1 LNAAEQSAAFLFS
14 MPYQHVNL
22 HRRQA
27 RITALKA
34 LAFKAQAF
42 KAPKYDARAG
52 EVISGNLAR
61 GGDGK
66 FTRADGSAASGREVV
81 TALTKKPKAP
91 KGKRGA
97 AKVSDAQIDAT
108 AQKVGLQSGDAKTL
122 AQFAKGG
129 QMDDATAS
137 RLEKAGIVERG
148 SNGELRFTG
157 AGRTATRA
165 LQRGDERAAADAVSR
180 ARDQQAKRDE
190 RAAKREQAAAERA
203 ERASQRDGARQSR
216 ENTRANAQAKRNEEE
231 KQRIGNRLEEIETLA
246 NQRGEDMTDYQR
258 TLAVNRLEE
267 LQTKLDRAGGDSD
280 LSKRIETLRKQLT
293 GEGEPEPAE
302 RENVTPFKEASK
314 AAKEATVPFVVFK
327 SGDEYR
333 WLAVTTNAYKD
344 GDGEIVATAALEA
357 DAERMSET
365 GDYGPLRWW
374 HMGKVDYPRPL
385 DWTSAKAGRGID
397 IGTTDYATVI
407 GRMRIEGGTIQKEFA
422 DAVMQHPQDYA
433 LSIGFAHPIG
443 EPVNGVFNQ
452 IRTFERSLLPRGR
465 AANPFTSIQVLK
477 ETDMA
482 SMQEKLKSLADRFFG
497 GDMEKAQ
504 AVAGEVMAQGKELET
519 AGVAYKADDAK
530 TETKAD
536 EVKVE
541 EVAEIKAE
549 EEIVEEVEETDGA
562 TFVGDMTPD
571 EFAKL
576 IAGAIAEAIAPLVG
590 QMNEAKAAAQAV
602 EKELSTAKESSGKT
616 AGTVAALEARV
627 KELEGDAPTAKGFRA
642 SQSQETLK
650 EGLPVMPP
658 SENEIAK
665 LASWAVS

>member
-1 LNAAEQSAAFLFS
+1 
-14 MPYQHVNL
+14 
-22 HRRQA
+22 
-27 RITALKA
+27 
-34 LAFKAQAF
+34 
-42 KAPKYDARAG
+42 
-52 EVISGNLAR
+52 
-61 GGDGK
+61 
-66 FTRADGSAASGREVV
+66 
-81 TALTKKPKAP
+81 
-91 KGKRGA
+91 
-97 AKVSDAQIDAT
+97 
-108 AQKVGLQSGDAKTL
+108 
-122 AQFAKGG
+122 
-129 QMDDATAS
+129 
-137 RLEKAGIVERG
+137 
-148 SNGELRFTG
+148 
-157 AGRTATRA
+157 
-165 LQRGDERAAADAVSR
+165 
-180 ARDQQAKRDE
+180 
-190 RAAKREQAAAERA
+190 
-203 ERASQRDGARQSR
+203 
-216 ENTRANAQAKRNEEE
+216 
-231 KQRIGNRLEEIETLA
+231 
-246 NQRGEDMTDYQR
+246 MTDYQR

-267 LQTKLDRAGGDSD
+267 LQTKLDKAGGDGD

-344 GDGEIVATAALEA
+344 GDGEIVATAALAA

-385 DWTSAKAGRGID
+385 DWTSAKAGRGVD

-422 DAVMQHPQDYA
+422 DAVMRNPQDYA

-519 AGVAYKADDAK
+519 AGVAFKSAEV
-530 TETKAD
+530 ETKAEETKAED
-536 EVKVE
+536 VKAEGEMVE
-541 EVAEIKAE
+541 EVAVE
-549 EEIVEEVEETDGA
+549 EETDVETDGA